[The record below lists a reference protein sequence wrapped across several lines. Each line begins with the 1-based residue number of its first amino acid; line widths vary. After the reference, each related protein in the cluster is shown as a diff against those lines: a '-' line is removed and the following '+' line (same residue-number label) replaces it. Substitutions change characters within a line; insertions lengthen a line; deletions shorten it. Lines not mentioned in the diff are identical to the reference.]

1 MRPWQTISSKVVYES
16 PWIVVHEDQV
26 VTPEGKPGTYSYV
39 DQRGNSVFIVPVDS
53 DGNSYLVQQQRY
65 VTGQTVWEIPA
76 GCSANKETYEE
87 AAKRELLEEAGI
99 RASTI
104 QILNE
109 FYLANSST
117 SYKGAV
123 CLATDLQKAT
133 DNLDQ
138 VDGILGVKK
147 LPLQEI
153 KAMILRG
160 EIVDGP
166 TIAAVLTVMAHLDL
180 KK

>member
-1 MRPWQTISSKVVYES
+1 MKPWQTISSKIVYES
-16 PWIVVHEDQV
+16 PWIVVHEDRV
-26 VTPEGKPGTYSYV
+26 VTPEGKAGTYSYV
-39 DQRGNSVFIVPVDS
+39 DQRGDSVFIVPVDS
-53 DGNSYLVQQQRY
+53 EGDSYLVQQQRY
-65 VTGQTVWEIPA
+65 ITKQTVWEIPA
-76 GCSANKETYEE
+76 GGTDGETYEQ
-87 AAKRELLEEAGI
+87 AAKRELLEETGI
-99 RASTI
+99 QASTI

-123 CLATDLQKAT
+123 CLATNLQKVT
-133 DNLDQ
+133 DQLDK

-166 TIAAVLTVMAHLDL
+166 TITAVFTVMAHLDL